1 MIAWARRPMQFGFI
15 HAGLTGVP
23 ISCYRSRAKP
33 NARGDDWYS
42 TALAVPVS
50 TCPSFLRKVPS
61 LPLDRE
67 LTAVNLVDAG
77 GNVDPHRAGCTPAL
91 AVFTPKGQIASLVP
105 RSGKDTTFVSQG

>member
-1 MIAWARRPMQFGFI
+1 MPGSPAYQIF
-15 HAGLTGVP
+15 
-23 ISCYRSRAKP
+23 CYRSRAKS

-91 AVFTPKGQIASLVP
+91 AVFTRKGQIASFVP
-105 RSGKDTTFVSQG
+105 RSGKDTTFGVPRISLPVPGIYLFKIR